1 MTVSPAELRKI
12 PLFSN
17 ITDEHLQTLVAAF
30 ELRSLPAGEVLF
42 EAGAVPERFLILV
55 RGSVAL
61 KEGNEERFRLRPIA
75 PVGEL
80 AAITGLERRMTAVTL
95 EPSEVLSIS
104 TQKLMEFCEQHGDV
118 AFPFHYNLLHVVA
131 DKVKRDQ
138 RRVAEMQHNIITTQ
152 KAMKRMRD
160 ALLEGEDTPLHKQL
174 FDELEKLIE
183 QNKKGRYLVEPARA
197 LPTNVRLDNGTT
209 VPVTALS
216 REWLKFA
223 AGKSAPSVGKDWSG
237 VLVLPGHELAVS
249 GRVDHVEGDA
259 VAVKLDMLI
268 DEYAHALDDYL
279 TRLQMLDVVL

>member
-1 MTVSPAELRKI
+1 MTVSPSDLRKI

-17 ITDEHLQTLVAAF
+17 ITDEHLDTLVAAF
-30 ELRSLPAGEVLF
+30 ERRSLPAGEVLF
-42 EAGAVPERFLILV
+42 KAGAVPERFLILV
-55 RGSVAL
+55 SGAVAL
-61 KEGNEERFRLRPIA
+61 KEGDEERFRLKPIA

-80 AAITGLERRMTAVTL
+80 AAITGLERRMTAVTTA
-95 EPSEVLSIS
+95 PSEVLSIS
-104 TQKLMEFCEQHGDV
+104 TTGLMEFCERHGDV

-160 ALLEGEDTPLHKQL
+160 ALLDGEDTPLHKQI
-174 FDELEKLIE
+174 FDELEVLIE
-183 QNKKGRYLVEPARA
+183 QNKKGRYLVEPPRA
-197 LPTNVRLDNGTT
+197 LPTNVRLDDGTV
-209 VPVTALS
+209 VPVAAMS
-216 REWLKFA
+216 KEWLKFG
-223 AGKSAPSVGKDWSG
+223 AGKAAPKVGSDWSG
-237 VLVLPGHELAVS
+237 VLVLPEHELAVS
-249 GRVDHVEGDA
+249 GTVDHVEGAA